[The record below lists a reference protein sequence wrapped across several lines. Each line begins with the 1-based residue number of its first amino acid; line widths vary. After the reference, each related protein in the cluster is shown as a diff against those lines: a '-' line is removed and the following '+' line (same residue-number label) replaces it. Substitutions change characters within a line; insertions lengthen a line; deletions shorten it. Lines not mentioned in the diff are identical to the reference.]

1 MKCVLVIDGK
11 QIGECSPT
19 YRESDDCKSY
29 IFRLNGYEVHV
40 KRSKIDKFV
49 YDEVNGLGIQYIK
62 TK

>member
-11 QIGECSPT
+11 QVGECSPT

-29 IFRLNGYEVHV
+29 IFRMNGYEVHV
-40 KRSKIDKFV
+40 KRSKIAKFV
-49 YDEVNGLGIQYIK
+49 YVPGDGVDIQAIQ